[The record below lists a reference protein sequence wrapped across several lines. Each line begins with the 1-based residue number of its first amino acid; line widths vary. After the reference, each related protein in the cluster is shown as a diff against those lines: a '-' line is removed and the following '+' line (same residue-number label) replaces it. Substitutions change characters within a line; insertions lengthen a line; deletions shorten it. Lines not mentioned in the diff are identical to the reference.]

1 MNCQKCNSPLN
12 EGDKFCQVCGS
23 IVENN
28 APTVQPQPIEQPAVA
43 TPEVA
48 PAPVEVAQPT
58 PEVVPTPAP
67 VVDVPMMV
75 QPMNQP
81 MPGPVPMGVQQPV
94 APMQTAPVAPTAAQ
108 PAKKNNT
115 IVIVLVVLIV
125 GLIIALVVLLATGG
139 KDEKNNG
146 GNNNGNNGTV
156 VEKEDDDDDKN
167 TPPTPV
173 DTTTKT
179 IVNQYTFILPEGYY
193 AAEEDDN
200 VIIFDENDQLQ
211 ASVET
216 LDGLFEQISPSRV
229 KTTLEGIGVTGVTAN
244 TITKNNKKIFV
255 AGGTYKGARV
265 EYIYVNHAPG
275 KVVGSA
281 AIYINYDAHK
291 DTLYDILTKITISE
305 NGYSN
310 STNLEKPGLTLQDAI
325 K

>member
-28 APTVQPQPIEQPAVA
+28 APAVQPQPVEEPAVA

-58 PEVVPTPAP
+58 PEVVPTPVP
-67 VVDVPMMV
+67 VADAPMMA

-81 MPGPVPMGVQQPV
+81 MPGPVPMAQPQPA
-94 APMQTAPVAPTAAQ
+94 APMQQAPNAPAQ

-125 GLIIALVVLLATGG
+125 GLIIALVVLLATSG
-139 KDEKNNG
+139 KDDNNNG

-156 VEKEDDDDDKN
+156 EKTDDDDDEE

-173 DTTTKT
+173 DTSTKT
-179 IVNQYTFILPEGYY
+179 IVKQYTFLLPEGYY
-193 AAEEDDN
+193 AAEEDDS
-200 VIIFDENDQLQ
+200 VIVFDENDQVQ
-211 ASVET
+211 ATVESM
-216 LDGLFEQISPSRV
+216 DALFSQVSAEKV
-229 KTTLEGIGVTGVTAN
+229 KTNLEGLGVTGITTN
-244 TITKNNKKIFV
+244 TITKNNKKLLV
-255 AGGTYKGARV
+255 VGGTYKGARL
-265 EYIYVNHAPG
+265 EFIYIEHAPG
-275 KVVGSA
+275 KIVGSV
-281 AIYINYDAHK
+281 AIFIDYNAHK
-291 DTLYDILTKITISE
+291 DTIYDIFTKITIAE

-310 STNLEKPGLTLQDAI
+310 STNFEKPGITLQDAI